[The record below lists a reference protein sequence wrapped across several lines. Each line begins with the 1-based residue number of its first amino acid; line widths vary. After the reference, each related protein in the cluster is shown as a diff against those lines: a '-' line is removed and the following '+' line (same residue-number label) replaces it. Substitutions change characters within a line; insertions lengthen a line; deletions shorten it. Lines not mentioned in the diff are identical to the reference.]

1 MRPATPKLI
10 TYDFEKPILE
20 LERKLDELRRM
31 ATEQKVDL
39 HDQIAEMEK
48 TVEETKERV
57 YTHLSAWQRVQLAR
71 HPVRPYTLD
80 YLNAIATDFIEL
92 HGDRRFS
99 DDRAMVGGFATLDG
113 VRVVVVGHQKGR
125 DTKENIMRNFG
136 CAHPEGYRKAMRLMQ
151 MAERFG
157 LPIVT
162 IIDTP
167 GAYPGIGAEE
177 RHIAEAI
184 AANLRDMMALRVPIV
199 AVVIGEGGSG
209 GALGIGI
216 ANRVLILENAYYSVI
231 SPEGCAAILW
241 KDRAATPKAA
251 EALRLNAKD
260 LLEFKL
266 VDEVIPEPLGGAHRD
281 PAKAAA
287 TLKGVLLK
295 HLRELGKLTTDEILN
310 QRYAKFR
317 EMGQFDFVV
326 PGGNV

>member
-1 MRPATPKLI
+1 MRPTGPKLI

-20 LERKLDELRRM
+20 LERKLEELRRM

-39 HDQIAEMEK
+39 HDQIAAMEK
-48 TVEETKERV
+48 TVEETKQDI

-71 HPVRPYTLD
+71 HPRRPYTLD
-80 YLNAIATDFIEL
+80 YLAAIATDFVEL
-92 HGDRRFS
+92 HGDRRYS
-99 DDRAMVGGFATLDG
+99 DDRAIVGGFATLGD

-136 CAHPEGYRKAMRLMQ
+136 CAHPEGYRKAIRLMQ
-151 MAERFG
+151 MAERFN
-157 LPIVT
+157 LPIVC

-167 GAYPGIGAEE
+167 GAYPGVGAEE

-199 AVVIGEGGSG
+199 AAVIGEGGSG

-251 EALRLNAKD
+251 EALKLTAKD
-260 LLEFKL
+260 LLGLKL
-266 VDEVIPEPLGGAHRD
+266 VDEIIPEPLGGAHRD
-281 PAKAAA
+281 PDKAAA
-287 TLKGVLLK
+287 ALKATLLT
-295 HLRELGKLTTDEILN
+295 HLRELFAMTPDALLQ
-310 QRYAKFR
+310 QRYDKFR
-317 EMGQFDFVV
+317 AMGQYEFVT
-326 PGGNV
+326 PGGSV